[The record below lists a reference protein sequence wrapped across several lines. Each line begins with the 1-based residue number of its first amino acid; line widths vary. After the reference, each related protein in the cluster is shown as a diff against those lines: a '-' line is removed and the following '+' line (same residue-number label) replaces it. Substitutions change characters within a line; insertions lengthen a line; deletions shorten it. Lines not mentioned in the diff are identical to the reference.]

1 MINLEEVYNRM
12 LTGDG
17 RVLDPEKHYIVTL
30 ATLICQRGSIL
41 PEEIKDFEQ
50 MIKISNLLYNGGANA
65 LLPLSDELYDG
76 LLVIARKQNISYPV
90 GAPPIKFTNLDT
102 IDLLEPSSSDQSAY
116 PKQVVSLVSDKD
128 KMFYYN
134 TLTSNRTAP
143 MYGDYQ
149 ITTTDEM
156 ISRKTRN
163 ASHTYNM
170 CGTLDKC
177 KYVLSDDARREGMFG
192 NPTVQIF
199 ERDFLGKHI
208 NQRMVDPNNISLVV
222 SLKYDGISVEAEVDG
237 DEIVSACTRGDT
249 SNNEASDLTPA
260 LSGMK
265 FPRAANI
272 SKGEPFGIKFELIV
286 TNYNLHRISQEYG
299 KTYANPRNAVIGL
312 TGGLDARKYRDYLT
326 PIPLESSLNLPR
338 MGELEMLNSYYTRGI
353 DMRSTLIQGTYA
365 EVLYKLKCFVSEAER
380 LRPYMGFQ
388 YDGVVVEY
396 TDSYLRQRLGMK
408 NSIPEYAIAIK
419 FPPMRRESI
428 FTHYTYSVGQTG
440 VIVPMAHFQ
449 PVEFMGAIHNK
460 TTIHSYKRFRTLM
473 LKPGDKVYLTLNN
486 DVIVYLNKC
495 PDEEQDPNNHNPYE
509 EFPEVCPSCGQPLYQ
524 SDSGDSVYCTNF
536 YCKERCIARIANM
549 LKKLNI
555 KDFSTQTMRL
565 LGIYSFVDL
574 MDSRNSDALNKLG
587 PVERENFNAMI
598 KELCSTQY
606 PDYRVL
612 GSIGFTG
619 IAADTWKLICQKFE
633 WEKLI
638 FGDEEEIAQ
647 LSKIKGIGPKTVNT
661 IREER
666 RFFSKDLDYVKRYMV
681 IASTFNPNEVTN
693 RPQVRMTGVRDSKL
707 SWAFM
712 SKGFDI
718 TDGAVTKDTM
728 ILIVPYTGFKST
740 KVDRAI
746 KLINNRTMAINNG
759 TPINPYS
766 PEARQVYPWIMD
778 LNEANQF
785 IENYNQT

>member
-1 MINLEEVYNRM
+1 
-12 LTGDG
+12 
-17 RVLDPEKHYIVTL
+17 
-30 ATLICQRGSIL
+30 
-41 PEEIKDFEQ
+41 
-50 MIKISNLLYNGGANA
+50 
-65 LLPLSDELYDG
+65 
-76 LLVIARKQNISYPV
+76 
-90 GAPPIKFTNLDT
+90 
-102 IDLLEPSSSDQSAY
+102 
-116 PKQVVSLVSDKD
+116 
-128 KMFYYN
+128 
-134 TLTSNRTAP
+134 
-143 MYGDYQ
+143 
-149 ITTTDEM
+149 
-156 ISRKTRN
+156 
-163 ASHTYNM
+163 
-170 CGTLDKC
+170 
-177 KYVLSDDARREGMFG
+177 
-192 NPTVQIF
+192 
-199 ERDFLGKHI
+199 
-208 NQRMVDPNNISLVV
+208 
-222 SLKYDGISVEAEVDG
+222 
-237 DEIVSACTRGDT
+237 
-249 SNNEASDLTPA
+249 
-260 LSGMK
+260 
-265 FPRAANI
+265 
-272 SKGEPFGIKFELIV
+272 
-286 TNYNLHRISQEYG
+286 
-299 KTYANPRNAVIGL
+299 
-312 TGGLDARKYRDYLT
+312 
-326 PIPLESSLNLPR
+326 
-338 MGELEMLNSYYTRGI
+338 
-353 DMRSTLIQGTYA
+353 
-365 EVLYKLKCFVSEAER
+365 
-380 LRPYMGFQ
+380 MGFQ
-388 YDGVVVEY
+388 YDGVVIEY

-460 TTIHSYKRFRTLM
+460 TTLHSYKRFRTLM

-509 EFPEVCPSCGQPLYQ
+509 EFPEVCPSCGQPLSQ

-574 MDSRNSDALNKLG
+574 MGSRNSDALNKLG

-647 LSKIKGIGPKTVNT
+647 LSKIKGIGPKTINT

-666 RFFSKDLDYVKRYMV
+666 RFFSKDLDYVKRFMV
-681 IASTFNPNEVTN
+681 ITSTFNPNEVTN

-712 SKGFDI
+712 AKGFDI

-728 ILIVPYTGFKST
+728 ILIVPYIGFKST

-766 PEARQVYPWIMD
+766 PETRQVYPWIMD